1 MAVPGLTWE
10 NGICPALQ
18 EVVGRVEDPARW
30 HDFLEAG
37 SRTAR
42 EFHKSWAGLRV
53 KMVFLSAMSVKEMI
67 GPLKKVCKSSGVAG
81 CSSRRDITTARE
93 DLRHMAMER
102 CLEEHRDRLARPVT
116 VYQNLDKLSDAWV
129 QALPGPKTGLSAAL
143 FVEAVAARLC
153 LHSPAVVAS
162 GMIGRPVGRNGAII
176 DAFGDAIV
184 CCRDLVG
191 DTWRQRHDTLK
202 LAIGRECMA
211 SHLPHDIEVY
221 GLFSHLLPAV
231 AVQEVGE
238 LQWARSR
245 QGLVPDF
252 RLRLPTPQGPSDCL
266 AELKVIGAG
275 VTWHPRGWKGKGA
288 DKRAG
293 TLQGYKGCVCTGTS

>member
-1 MAVPGLTWE
+1 M
-10 NGICPALQ
+10 
-18 EVVGRVEDPARW
+18 
-30 HDFLEAG
+30 
-37 SRTAR
+37 
-42 EFHKSWAGLRV
+42 
-53 KMVFLSAMSVKEMI
+53 
-67 GPLKKVCKSSGVAG
+67 
-81 CSSRRDITTARE
+81 
-93 DLRHMAMER
+93 
-102 CLEEHRDRLARPVT
+102 
-116 VYQNLDKLSDAWV
+116 
-129 QALPGPKTGLSAAL
+129 
-143 FVEAVAARLC
+143 AARLC

-191 DTWRQRHDTLK
+191 DTWRQRHDTVK

-231 AVQEVGE
+231 AVQEGGE

-252 RLRLPTPQGPSDCL
+252 RLCLPIPQGPSDCL

-275 VTWHPRGWKGKGA
+275 VTWHPSGWKGKGV

-293 TLQGYKGCVCTGTS
+293 TLQGYYRRELAKYDTCFHRTTGRETGPLVTLLESFGKLEGLVVGPWETAPGTCTTWFAPWRSAGWRPGSGPEDRKPRTGN